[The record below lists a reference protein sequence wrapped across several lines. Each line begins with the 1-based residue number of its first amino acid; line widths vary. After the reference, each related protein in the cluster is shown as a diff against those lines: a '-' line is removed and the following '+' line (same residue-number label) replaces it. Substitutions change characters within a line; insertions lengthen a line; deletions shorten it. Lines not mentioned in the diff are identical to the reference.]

1 MHPVTSVVTIAGSY
15 ARATRPGAYWACR
28 PYSPP
33 KADTHS
39 AEPVEEY
46 DERTPSA
53 RTAPTVITLNRLLR
67 GSRPAGTQPV
77 LRFLVSVVQTS
88 WVWLIEALLKLLPAD
103 FT

>member
-1 MHPVTSVVTIAGSY
+1 M
-15 ARATRPGAYWACR
+15 
-28 PYSPP
+28 
-33 KADTHS
+33 D
-39 AEPVEEY
+39 EY